1 MRIYNTF
8 SGRKEEFTPGGDIVK
23 MYVCGVTPYSEC
35 HIGHAMSYIL
45 FDVIRR
51 YLEFCGYRVK
61 YVQNFTDVD
70 DKIIARASQSGLST
84 SELAEGFIAQYF
96 LDMDALNVKRAD
108 IYPRATEEIPKIIEV
123 IAGLVEK
130 GHAYQAR
137 GNVYFRVSSFPEYGK
152 LSHRDLSEMM
162 AGASS
167 EEKGGKEHTM
177 DFALWKAAKPGEPQ
191 WESPWGPG
199 RPGWHIECSAMS
211 LKYLGETVDI
221 HGGGQDLI
229 FPHHE
234 NEIAQS
240 EAFTGVR
247 PFARYWLHNGLMQL
261 GEEKMSKSLGNLIT
275 VKEALECYSA
285 DAIRLFVLS
294 SHYRSPLTYSEDGL
308 EAAER
313 GVERLRLAAHRASGD
328 GPPAPEAAIFRQRFT
343 QAMDDDFNTAQ
354 AIAALFDLAS
364 EVNRAA
370 DEGHSTMEAQSVI
383 MELAGVLGFS
393 LEPRRFRIDVGGGIV
408 EIAARL
414 GINVEKDVKDINEQE
429 RIIQQIVDKRQEL
442 RSRREWAET
451 DKIRSELEEQGIVQE
466 DTPRG
471 TTWRYKRSRG
481 SQAE

>member
-1 MRIYNTF
+1 M
-8 SGRKEEFTPGGDIVK
+8 GDTVK

-35 HIGHAMSYIL
+35 HIGHAMSYII

-84 SELAEGFIAQYF
+84 SDLAEGFIAQYF

-130 GHAYQAR
+130 GHAYQA
-137 GNVYFRVSSFPEYGK
+137 GGDVYFRVSSFPEYGK
-152 LSHRDLSEMM
+152 LSHRDLSDMTAE
-162 AGASS
+162 ACRVD
-167 EEKGGKEHTM
+167 KGGNEKEHAM

-240 EAFTGVR
+240 EAFTGVS

-275 VKEALECYSA
+275 VKEALERYRYSA

-294 SHYRSPLTYSEDGL
+294 SHYRSPLTYAEDGL

-328 GPPAPEAAIFRQRFT
+328 GPPAPQAAIFRQRFT
-343 QAMDDDFNTAQ
+343 EAMDDDFNTAQ

-364 EVNRAA
+364 EINRAA
-370 DEGHSTMEAQSVI
+370 DQGHSTMEAQSVI

-408 EIAARL
+408 KIAARL

>member
-167 EEKGGKEHTM
+167 EEKGEKEHTM

>member
-1 MRIYNTF
+1 V
-8 SGRKEEFTPGGDIVK
+8 GDTVK

-70 DKIIARASQSGLST
+70 DKIIARASQSGIST
-84 SELAEGFIAQYF
+84 EALAEGFIAQYF

-108 IYPRATEEIPKIIEV
+108 VYPRATEEIPKIIEV

-130 GHAYQAR
+130 GHAYQA
-137 GNVYFRVSSFPEYGK
+137 GGDVYFRVSSFPEYGK
-152 LSHRDLSEMM
+152 LSHRDLSDMTAE
-162 AGASS
+162 ACRVD
-167 EEKGGKEHTM
+167 KGGNEKEHAM

-211 LKYLGETVDI
+211 LKYLGETIDI

-240 EAFTGVR
+240 EAFTGVS

-275 VKEALECYSA
+275 VKEALERYRYSA

-294 SHYRSPLTYSEDGL
+294 SHYRSPLTYAEDGL

-328 GPPAPEAAIFRQRFT
+328 GPPAPQAAIFRQRFT
-343 QAMDDDFNTAQ
+343 EAMDDDFNTAQ
-354 AIAALFDLAS
+354 AIAILFDLAS
-364 EVNRAA
+364 EINRAA

-471 TTWRYKRSRG
+471 TTWRYKKSRG